1 VTKVQLKSQFR
12 FGHLAGVS
20 STLLLIVL
28 FHLHTMQFIMSVT
41 FYWPGSD
48 KQHVSSRKRAGV

>member
-1 VTKVQLKSQFR
+1 VTKVQLKSLFR
-12 FGHLAGVS
+12 FGYLVGVS

-41 FYWPGSD
+41 FHLPGSD
-48 KQHVSSRKRAGV
+48 KQHVSSSKRAGV